1 MKQVLIVTA
10 IALAIAGCSSTA
22 TKQAE
27 TIPSPTPAVTQPQ
40 TVAAP
45 GKIEAPKT
53 IDIPPWYIKA
63 PDSTDEY
70 VFVTGTAVSTDLSMS
85 RAKAMLDAQY
95 QLASK
100 INGMIDA
107 VMRQSKKDNSGTVGT
122 DYTSLTIKK
131 TVEKTYLTGYHL
143 EDTRVQPE
151 SRGYRTFVLIRYP
164 LGDANRL
171 LKEKNQ
177 REFQRQDEDAVIDK
191 EISKN
196 SVAPVIV
203 PSAVVEVKPIAMA
216 SPAVDA
222 RPTELKLLDVD
233 NAEYKKRREEALQ
246 KPGAVIGQT
255 TLR

>member
-1 MKQVLIVTA
+1 MKQVLSVAMLSVAMI
-10 IALAIAGCSSTA
+10 GCSSTA

-27 TIPSPTPAVTQPQ
+27 IIPSPTPAVTQPQ

-63 PDSTDEY
+63 PDSSEEY
-70 VFVTGTAVSTDLSMS
+70 VFVTGTAVSTDLAMS

-122 DYTSLTIKK
+122 DYTSLAIKK
-131 TVEKTYLTGYHL
+131 TVEKTYLTGHHL

-151 SRGYRTFVLIRYP
+151 NRGYRTFVLIRYP
-164 LGDANRL
+164 MGDANRL
-171 LKEKNQ
+171 LKEKTQ
-177 REFQRQDEDAVIDK
+177 REVQRQDEDVVIDK
-191 EISKN
+191 ELGKN
-196 SVAPVIV
+196 SVAPIV
-203 PSAVVEVKPIAMA
+203 V
-216 SPAVDA
+216 SPVADA
-222 RPTELKLLDVD
+222 RPTEIKLLDVD
-233 NAEYKKRREEALQ
+233 NAEYKKRRDEALQ

>member
-1 MKQVLIVTA
+1 MKKVLGV
-10 IALAIAGCSSTA
+10 IALSVAMVGCSSTA
-22 TKQAE
+22 TKKSE
-27 TIPSPTPAVTQPQ
+27 VIPSPTPAVTQPQ

-45 GKIEAPKT
+45 GKIDVPKT

-70 VFVTGTAVSTDLSMS
+70 VFVTGTAASTDLAMS

-131 TVEKTYLTGYHL
+131 TIEQTYLTGYHL
-143 EDTRVQPE
+143 EDTRIQPE
-151 SRGYRTFVLIRYP
+151 NRGYRTFVLIRYP
-164 LGDANRL
+164 LGDANQL
-171 LKEKNQ
+171 LREKNL
-177 REFQRQDEDAVIDK
+177 RTFQQQSLDATIDK
-191 EISKN
+191 ELGKS
-196 SVAPVIV
+196 SVMPVIV
-203 PSAVVEVKPIAMA
+203 
-216 SPAVDA
+216 SPVADA
-222 RPTELKLLDVD
+222 RPTEIKLLDVD
-233 NAEYKKRREEALQ
+233 NAEYKKRRDEALQ

>member
-1 MKQVLIVTA
+1 MKRVFSVTM
-10 IALAIAGCSSTA
+10 LAMAMSGCGSTA
-22 TKQAE
+22 TKHAE

-45 GKIEAPKT
+45 GKSEAPKT

-63 PDSTDEY
+63 PDSTEEY
-70 VFVTGTAVSTDLSMS
+70 VFVTGTAVSTDLAMS

-107 VMRQSKKDNSGTVGT
+107 VMRQSKKDNSGTVST

-131 TVEKTYLTGYHL
+131 TIEQTYLTGHHL
-143 EDTRVQPE
+143 EDSRVQPE
-151 SRGYRTFVLIRYP
+151 NRSYRTFVLIRYP
-164 LGDANRL
+164 MGDTNRL
-171 LKEKNQ
+171 LKEKTQ
-177 REFQRQDEDAVIDK
+177 REIQQLDEDVVIDK
-191 EISKN
+191 ELGKN
-196 SVAPVIV
+196 SVAPV
-203 PSAVVEVKPIAMA
+203 VV
-216 SPAVDA
+216 SPVAEA
-222 RPTELKLLDVD
+222 RPSELKLLDVD
-233 NAEYKKRREEALQ
+233 NAEYKKRRDEALQ